1 MSENTEPRSAA
12 APDPDQHSGNA
23 GHRTWSLKPLEDD
36 ADFVTSLDTAGGAHQ
51 PSAVPVSTQ
60 SGALPGPRKR
70 SRCCARS
77 SPATA
82 S

>member
-1 MSENTEPRSAA
+1 MSENTEPRPAA
-12 APDPDQHSGNA
+12 APDPDRLPARQA
-23 GHRTWSLKPLEDD
+23 TAVEPEPLEDD
-36 ADFVTSLDTAGGAHQ
+36 AAFVTSLDTAGGAHQ

-60 SGALPGPRKR
+60 SGTLPGPGRR

>member
-1 MSENTEPRSAA
+1 MSENTEPRPAA
-12 APDPDQHSGNA
+12 APDPDRIPAAQA
-23 GHRTWSLKPLEDD
+23 TDVEPEPLEDD

-60 SGALPGPRKR
+60 SGPFPAPRKR